1 MGYGNI
7 CSHFVDFLGSVS
19 SHSFFQF
26 SFLSISCQ
34 TRAGAPHTGSRISR
48 TPQLLLLDNRTRTN
62 LKGCTGAGGGG
73 QEAETDSQ
81 SHREQLL
88 LLGPSNCYPEAV
100 VMALVVAFQ
109 DRNP

>member
-73 QEAETDSQ
+73 RKQKQTHKATGNSCCSWGLATATRRQ
-81 SHREQLL
+81 W
-88 LLGPSNCYPEAV
+88 
-100 VMALVVAFQ
+100 
-109 DRNP
+109 